1 MNVTSNAVKVIR
13 RAKTWYCV
21 TLMGNTTG
29 SPSAFQSHCTDGGV
43 HKLSGAIAGYW
54 LHPSFVYGG
63 KGWRVKFYQKA
74 NRTNRPCKQRPMK
87 LIWLVS
93 LVFVKVHMARDL
105 AVLVMSS
112 GESRTK
118 SKTSWRNDATNSLI
132 LGMVKIF
139 SRSSTVYD
147 QQMTKEFL
155 LSCVAL

>member
-1 MNVTSNAVKVIR
+1 MRWKSSAEQRRDIVSHWWAILLEARVRFKVIARMVVCISCLEQLRDIDFTLHLYMAVK
-13 RAKTWYCV
+13 
-21 TLMGNTTG
+21 
-29 SPSAFQSHCTDGGV
+29 DGGWNFT
-43 HKLSGAIAGYW
+43 KKPTG
-54 LHPSFVYGG
+54 
-63 KGWRVKFYQKA
+63 
-74 NRTNRPCKQRPMK
+74 TNRPCKQRPMK

-147 QQMTKEFL
+147 QQMTKEFP

>member
-1 MNVTSNAVKVIR
+1 MNVASNAVKVIR

-63 KGWRVKFYQKA
+63 WNFTKKPTG
-74 NRTNRPCKQRPMK
+74 TNRPCKQRPMK

-118 SKTSWRNDATNSLI
+118 SKTSWCNDATNSLI

-147 QQMTKEFL
+147 QQMTKEFP